1 MADTVT
7 VYRWDDVDAPQIT
20 NASRK
25 PSDVMKIMKAC
36 LVDGYGS
43 KSGAGWSVVEDQ
55 IATAAP
61 YASFR
66 NAGSSGAV
74 LVRADNDNTG
84 SSFSVRAHQEY
95 TDLNNFAKESKW
107 FGAAN
112 AASYGQSP
120 TRKWI
125 LIATNKAF
133 WFLQMHPSYENINYI
148 NRNNTN
154 NTWVFFAGDI
164 YSVFNNDPC
173 TFTLIGGQ
181 NDVDISTSSSYSN
194 TLPYTLTQ
202 SSNTCT
208 TLYGLDNSSTAQ
220 LHNLICALGQNNFNS
235 GLVSADPPGINV
247 TADVFLR
254 AVASPSESTYQN
266 SPQNNNAYPILRGRL
281 PGLFI
286 SDQSGW
292 KDTPFPNIQTISGSP
307 YLQIFDGWDD
317 ASAAWIKLD
326 TWQ

>member
-1 MADTVT
+1 MTDTVT

-43 KSGAGWSVVEDQ
+43 KLGAGWSVVEDQ
-55 IATAAP
+55 IATATP

-66 NAGSSGAV
+66 NAGSGGAV
-74 LVRADNDNTG
+74 LIRADNDNTG
-84 SSFSVRAHQEY
+84 SAFIVRAYQEY
-95 TDLNNFAKESKW
+95 TDLNNFAKESK
-107 FGAAN
+107 
-112 AASYGQSP
+112 SYSSGNPSFSSP
-120 TRKWI
+120 NRKWV

-133 WFLQMHPSYENINYI
+133 WFLQMHPYYETGNFIQRQVNDM
-148 NRNNTN
+148 
-154 NTWVFFAGDI
+154 WVFFAGDI

-173 TFTLIGGQ
+173 TFTLIGGRNE
-181 NDVDISTSSSYSN
+181 ND
-194 TLPYTLTQ
+194 LTQ
-202 SSNTCT
+202 SDYGSVFPYALTHGQSSST
-208 TLYGLDNSSTAQ
+208 IMYGLDNSSTAQ
-220 LHNLICALGQNNFNS
+220 IHTTISALGAGNFNA
-235 GLVSADPPGINV
+235 GLVNSAPPGVNV
-247 TADVFLR
+247 MADVFLR
-254 AVASPSESTYQN
+254 ASQSGYVDYSG
-266 SPQNNNAYPILRGRL
+266 SPQNNSAYPILRGRL

-292 KDTPFPNIQTISGSP
+292 KNTPFPNTQTISGNP

>member
-1 MADTVT
+1 MPDQVT
-7 VYRWDDVDAPQIT
+7 VYRWDDASAPQIT
-20 NASRK
+20 NDSRK

-43 KSGAGWSVVEDQ
+43 KPGAGWSVVEDQ
-55 IATAAP
+55 IAAAAP

-66 NAGSSGAV
+66 NAGTGGVVAIRS
-74 LVRADNDNTG
+74 DNDNVG
-84 SSFSVRAHQEY
+84 STFSLRAYQEY

-107 FGAAN
+107 FSSSN
-112 AASYGQSP
+112 PNSYLGD
-120 TRKWI
+120 RKWM

-133 WFLQMHPSYENINYI
+133 WFLQMHPAYEGWNYI
-148 NRNNTN
+148 NRQNNN
-154 NTWVFFAGDI
+154 YWCFFVGDI

-173 TFTLIGGQ
+173 TFTLTGGQ
-181 NDVDISTSSSYSN
+181 NHIDVSTSSYN
-194 TLPYTLTQ
+194 TSMPYALTQ
-202 SSNTCT
+202 GTSLT
-208 TLYGLDNSSTAQ
+208 TVLYGLDNSNTQQSHT
-220 LHNLICALGQNNFNS
+220 IITALGFGDFNS
-235 GLVSADPPGINV
+235 GLIGSAPPGINV
-247 TADVFLR
+247 MADVFLR
-254 AVASPSESTYQN
+254 ASPVGYSTYSN

-307 YLQIFDGWDD
+307 YLQIFDGYND